1 MGLQIRPATT
11 DDLDFLAWVILTA
24 SRSHLERGLWDIAL
38 GCDEEGCLSFLREL
52 ARTGTRSWAH
62 YSRFI
67 VAEVDGRAA
76 AALCG
81 YDPIEAGTPV
91 MDAAIAEAAKQV
103 GWSDSDVAD
112 YFARF
117 APLGTCFSDEAEGA
131 WVIES
136 VATLPAYRRRGLVNS
151 LLETELDA
159 GRAIGHRLA
168 QISILI
174 GNTPAQRAYENFGF
188 LPDKEKRHAD
198 FEALVGV
205 PGMLRLLR
213 VL

>member
-1 MGLQIRPATT
+1 MGLQIRPATI
-11 DDLDFLAWVILTA
+11 DDVDFLAWVILTA

-38 GCDEEGCLSFLREL
+38 GRDEEGCLSFLREL
-52 ARTGTRSWAH
+52 ARAEPRSWAH

-76 AALCG
+76 AAMCG

-103 GWSDSDVAD
+103 GWSDGDVAD
-112 YFARF
+112 YFSRF
-117 APLGTCFSDEAEGA
+117 EPLGTCFSDEAEGA

-136 VATLPAYRRRGLVNS
+136 VATLPAYRRRGLVNR
-151 LLETELDA
+151 LLETQLDA
-159 GRAIGHRLA
+159 GRTIGHRLA

-174 GNTPAQRAYENFGF
+174 GNTPAQRAYENLGF

-198 FEALVGV
+198 FETLVGV